1 MTGRRVIVDWMAG
14 VVGVLTGTLSSL
26 SLLVFY
32 QHTVRVHLPSSGS
45 FGVAMQLALAGEM

>member
-1 MTGRRVIVDWMAG
+1 MDWMAG

-45 FGVAMQLALAGEM
+45 FGVATQLALAGEM